1 MAWRDLLFMHWPV
14 PASQLRPLIP
24 PALQLDTFG
33 GSAWLGVV
41 PFRMAGVRPR
51 YVPAVRGVS
60 SFPELN
66 LRTYVTPKS
75 GGEPGVWFFSLD
87 AHNPLAVR
95 LARTFFHLPYFD
107 ARMRCAKERQGDV
120 FYESVRTH
128 RSAPGAHFLGRYKP
142 ASAPFE
148 AAPGTLEH
156 FLTARY
162 CLYSADEQDRVYRG
176 NIHHAPWPLQRAE
189 AEVEVNTLAET
200 IGVSLPDTEP
210 HLLFS
215 RSLEVVAWLPRRL
228 EL

>member
-1 MAWRDLLFMHWPV
+1 MTWRDLLFMHWPV
-14 PASQLRPLIP
+14 PAESLRPLIP
-24 PALQLDTFG
+24 PALQLDAFEG
-33 GSAWLGVV
+33 RAWLGVV
-41 PFRMAGVRPR
+41 PFRMEGVRPR
-51 YVPAVRGVS
+51 YLPSVRGVS

-66 LRTYVTPKS
+66 LRTYVTPES
-75 GGEPGVWFFSLD
+75 GGKPGVWFFSLD

-107 ARMRCAKERQGDV
+107 ARMRCVGKEEV

-128 RSAPGAHFLGRYKP
+128 RGTPGARFSGRYKP
-142 ASAPFE
+142 TSRPFE

-162 CLYSADEQDRVYRG
+162 CLYSADKLGRVYRG
-176 NIHHAPWPLQRAE
+176 NIHHAPWSLQHAE
-189 AEVEVNTLAET
+189 AEVEVNTLSKT
-200 IGVSLPDTEP
+200 TGVSLPATEP

-228 EL
+228 AL

>member
-1 MAWRDLLFMHWPV
+1 MTWRDLLFMHWPV
-14 PASQLRPLIP
+14 PAESLRPLVP
-24 PALQLDTFG
+24 PVLQLDTFG
-33 GSAWLGVV
+33 SSAWLGVV

-51 YVPAVRGVS
+51 HLPAVRGVS

-87 AHNPLAVR
+87 AHSPLAVR

-107 ARMRCAKERQGDV
+107 ARMRCAGERQEDIL
-120 FYESVRTH
+120 YESVRTH
-128 RSAPGAHFLGRYKP
+128 RGAPGAHFLGRYRP

-162 CLYSADEQDRVYRG
+162 CLYSADERGRVYRG

-215 RSLEVVAWLPRRL
+215 RLLEVVAWLPRRSMV
-228 EL
+228 